1 MAIPAT
7 NSKWRAPGIA
17 LIGAAV
23 LAATAPAA
31 ANNRQHA
38 ADAEYAV
45 LGFTPGERLHDLSF
59 RDPAGRP
66 MHLWRLRGHI
76 VVVHLWASACD
87 PCRRAWP
94 HLQRLYDDLRD
105 EPDVAFVVL
114 NSDEDHDVGARWAR
128 ARGYTVPLSN
138 AHRYTLTDLPRT
150 FLLDRNGIIA
160 AHRHANDGQPP
171 INAQQVRDLIRT
183 APPVATTAPA
193 SLHELISIFV
203 RENE

>member
-1 MAIPAT
+1 M
-7 NSKWRAPGIA
+7 NVKRRALGVA
-17 LIGAAV
+17 LIAAAV

-38 ADAEYAV
+38 TNAEYAV
-45 LGFTPGERLHDLSF
+45 LGFAPGERLHDLSF

-66 MHLWRLRGHI
+66 MHLWRLRGRI

-87 PCRRAWP
+87 PCRQAWP

-105 EPDVAFVVL
+105 APDVAFVVL
-114 NSDEDHDVGARWAR
+114 NSDEDHDVGALWAR
-128 ARGYTVPLSN
+128 ANGYTVPLSN

-160 AHRHANDGQPP
+160 AHRRHGDGQPL
-171 INAQQVRDLIRT
+171 ITSDQIRDLIRT
-183 APPVATTAPA
+183 APPVTASAPA

>member
-1 MAIPAT
+1 MVIAAM
-7 NSKWRAPGIA
+7 NGKWRALGAA
-17 LIGAAV
+17 LIGAAI
-23 LAATAPAA
+23 LAAPAPAA
-31 ANNRQHA
+31 ANNRPHA

-45 LGFTPGERLHDLSF
+45 LGFAPGERLHDLSF

-66 MHLWRLRGHI
+66 THLWRLRGRI

-94 HLQRLYDDLRD
+94 HLQRLYDALRD
-105 EPDVAFVVL
+105 RPDVAFVVL

-128 ARGYTVPLSN
+128 QRGYTVPLSN

-160 AHRHANDGQPP
+160 AHRQAGDDQPP
-171 INAQQVRDLIRT
+171 ITSDQVRDLIRT
-183 APPVATTAPA
+183 APPVAAGAPA